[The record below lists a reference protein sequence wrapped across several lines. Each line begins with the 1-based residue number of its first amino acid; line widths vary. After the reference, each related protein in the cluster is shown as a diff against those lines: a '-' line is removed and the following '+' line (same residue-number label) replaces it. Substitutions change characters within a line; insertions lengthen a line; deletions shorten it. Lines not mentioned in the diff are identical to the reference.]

1 MIKYRKKTNILKGVD
16 VKMKE
21 EVVFLVRDGVLVA
34 VLQCE
39 LDHHTARRIREL
51 IDREFFRVKPRC
63 LMLDFSGV
71 GFMDSSGVGLI
82 LGRVEAAGANG
93 ATVRLSGLSEGLMK
107 LVRLSGIEKINNLSI
122 SK

>member
-39 LDHHTARRIREL
+39 LDHHTARRIRAYL
-51 IDREFFRVKPRC
+51 KKFF
-63 LMLDFSGV
+63 M
-71 GFMDSSGVGLI
+71 
-82 LGRVEAAGANG
+82 
-93 ATVRLSGLSEGLMK
+93 
-107 LVRLSGIEKINNLSI
+107 
-122 SK
+122 